1 MNSFTNFYKNNKSIN
16 QDKHL
21 AIKKKNYSSTNH
33 TNFFNEII
41 SSYNTKKKSRNS
53 KPNLILLTESN
64 SNEKTNI
71 TKNINVTTNTNTSN
85 NSKLNKN
92 LEHIFSNITNK
103 NSKRIKKNYFKKK
116 LKELFDSIKLENIDY
131 KKIIFQNKRNLLDRI
146 KYDKIKIPRIKTQIG
161 LNNYLINDF
170 KEYEAPFYEISRSL
184 KNRLIYDE
192 FKFHRTLL
200 QEKKVLYNL
209 YNPKD
214 SRPKYSI
221 NNDNNV
227 SFNNESNNSN
237 LIKPYIRKNKKRFT
251 TYNPVVMYKNL
262 YKNMHL
268 KKANEKNFNEN
279 SKSNNKNRSRKS
291 FLFQTSLLSSHSKE
305 IYPINSSARF
315 IIEFQKSL
323 SSQKQKE
330 KYPIHSVKFN
340 LEKEKDSS
348 LSPFQKDSQPVPS
361 SIRLESDI
369 RKSYSHNMPNSDSD
383 TNLNISNFFNKNKN
397 HRIKKNYKLTF
408 KARYSNE
415 SSSRYMNE
423 FNDYLSK
430 AQKLKKECPESDN
443 NRKTRLIK
451 LDENKL
457 VLEIKKKK
465 NKTVNNSFGVRGR
478 NNDDD
483 DLNFESYKDVKKFH
497 IDMGMGA
504 FYMNNLKMK
513 IEPRYIKKE
522 FKKKTIQKY
531 KGNKG
536 VFFGT
541 KFREKVE
548 DSIKKKYK

>member
-16 QDKHL
+16 PDKHL

-41 SSYNTKKKSRNS
+41 SSYNSKKKSRNS

-92 LEHIFSNITNK
+92 LEDIFSNITNK

-214 SRPKYSI
+214 SRPKYNI
-221 NNDNNV
+221 NTDNNA

-251 TYNPVVMYKNL
+251 TYNPVIMYKNL

-348 LSPFQKDSQPVPS
+348 LSPFQKDIKPVPS
-361 SIRLESDI
+361 SIRLESDF

-383 TNLNISNFFNKNKN
+383 TNLNISNYFNKNKN

-430 AQKLKKECPESDN
+430 AQKLKKEFPESDN

-457 VLEIKKKK
+457 MLEIKKKK
-465 NKTVNNSFGVRGR
+465 NQTLMNSFGVRSR
-478 NNDDD
+478 NNDD

-497 IDMGMGA
+497 INMGMGA

-541 KFREKVE
+541 KFIEKVE

>member
-1 MNSFTNFYKNNKSIN
+1 
-16 QDKHL
+16 
-21 AIKKKNYSSTNH
+21 
-33 TNFFNEII
+33 
-41 SSYNTKKKSRNS
+41 
-53 KPNLILLTESN
+53 
-64 SNEKTNI
+64 
-71 TKNINVTTNTNTSN
+71 
-85 NSKLNKN
+85 
-92 LEHIFSNITNK
+92 
-103 NSKRIKKNYFKKK
+103 
-116 LKELFDSIKLENIDY
+116 
-131 KKIIFQNKRNLLDRI
+131 
-146 KYDKIKIPRIKTQIG
+146 
-161 LNNYLINDF
+161 
-170 KEYEAPFYEISRSL
+170 
-184 KNRLIYDE
+184 
-192 FKFHRTLL
+192 
-200 QEKKVLYNL
+200 
-209 YNPKD
+209 
-214 SRPKYSI
+214 
-221 NNDNNV
+221 
-227 SFNNESNNSN
+227 
-237 LIKPYIRKNKKRFT
+237 
-251 TYNPVVMYKNL
+251 MYKNL

>member
-16 QDKHL
+16 PDKHL

-85 NSKLNKN
+85 NSKLSKN

>member
-16 QDKHL
+16 PDKHL

>member
-85 NSKLNKN
+85 NSKLSKN

>member
-21 AIKKKNYSSTNH
+21 VIKKKNYSSTNH

-85 NSKLNKN
+85 NSKLSKN

-541 KFREKVE
+541 KFREMVE

>member
-16 QDKHL
+16 PDKHL

-41 SSYNTKKKSRNS
+41 SSYNSKKKSRNS

-214 SRPKYSI
+214 SRPKYNI
-221 NNDNNV
+221 NTDNNA

-251 TYNPVVMYKNL
+251 TYNPVIMYKNL

-348 LSPFQKDSQPVPS
+348 LSPFQKDIKPVPS
-361 SIRLESDI
+361 SIRLESDF

-383 TNLNISNFFNKNKN
+383 TNLNISNYFNKNKN

-430 AQKLKKECPESDN
+430 AQKLKKEFPESDN

-457 VLEIKKKK
+457 MLEIKKKK
-465 NKTVNNSFGVRGR
+465 NQTLMNSFGVRSR
-478 NNDDD
+478 NNDD

-497 IDMGMGA
+497 INMGMGA
-504 FYMNNLKMK
+504 FYMNNVKMK

-541 KFREKVE
+541 KFIEKVE